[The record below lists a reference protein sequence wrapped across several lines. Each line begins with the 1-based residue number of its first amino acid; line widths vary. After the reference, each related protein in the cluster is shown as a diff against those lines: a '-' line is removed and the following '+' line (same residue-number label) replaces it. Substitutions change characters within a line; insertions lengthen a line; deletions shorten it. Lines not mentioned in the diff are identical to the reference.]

1 MQGRRTFGVES
12 LISVTKF
19 TSVFAERSASSNAR
33 MLRKQ
38 EGETKETA
46 IKSSESLPE
55 NGQVGKHE
63 RTWAASSEDHAR
75 EARWKQSLNEAI
87 NSIALC
93 RCT

>member
-1 MQGRRTFGVES
+1 
-12 LISVTKF
+12 
-19 TSVFAERSASSNAR
+19 

-38 EGETKETA
+38 EGETEETA

-63 RTWAASSEDHAR
+63 RTWAHRREDRAR
-75 EARWKQSLNEAI
+75 KARWRQSLNEAI

-93 RCT
+93 RCARINLIS